1 MKALIID
8 DERLARKE
16 LASLLEKHEGIE
28 IVGEAANADEAEA
41 LIAEKRPDLLF
52 LDINMPGRTGFELL
66 ESLDHAPQVIF
77 ITAYDEH
84 ALKAFQV
91 NALDY
96 LMKPIDPERL
106 EAALNK
112 LPQKGEGD
120 VPQRDMLKADDQIF
134 LKDGEKCWFVT
145 LKDVRL
151 FESEGNYVRVRF
163 NDQKPLVLRSLNKLE
178 EKLDPLVFF
187 RANRKHIINLRWVE
201 SIEPWFSGGLMVKL
215 KTRKGRPIGAPLF
228 HCSRNIAYSLARPR
242 MRACS
247 STFSMAAR
255 SVSLNNRVMVSRP
268 YNVMLTSGS
277 LMMARMTRISGSL
290 GGVSYHSQVIMPLS
304 P

>member
-28 IVGEAANADEAEA
+28 IVGEAANADEAET

-77 ITAYDEH
+77 VTAYDEH

-96 LMKPIDPERL
+96 LLKPIDPERL
-106 EAALNK
+106 DAALNK
-112 LPQKGEGD
+112 LAATASSELGM
-120 VPQRDMLKADDQIF
+120 PQREILRESDQIF

-145 LKDVRL
+145 LKDVRYL
-151 FESEGNYVRVRF
+151 ESEGNYVRVRF
-163 NDQKPLVLRSLNKLE
+163 DDQKPLVLRSLNKLE

-215 KTRKGRPIGAPLF
+215 KHKGKDGQPETIEV
-228 HCSRNIAYSLARPR
+228 SRRQ
-242 MRACS
+242 
-247 STFSMAAR
+247 AAR
-255 SVSLNNRVMVSRP
+255 FKELLSL
-268 YNVMLTSGS
+268 
-277 LMMARMTRISGSL
+277 
-290 GGVSYHSQVIMPLS
+290 
-304 P
+304 

>member
-28 IVGEAANADEAEA
+28 IVGEAANADEAET

-77 ITAYDEH
+77 VTAYDEH

-96 LMKPIDPERL
+96 LLKPIDPERL
-106 EAALNK
+106 DAALNK
-112 LPQKGEGD
+112 LAAAASSELGM
-120 VPQRDMLKADDQIF
+120 PQREILRESDQIF

-145 LKDVRL
+145 LKDVRYL
-151 FESEGNYVRVRF
+151 ESEGNYVRVRF
-163 NDQKPLVLRSLNKLE
+163 DDQKPLVLRSLNNLE

-215 KTRKGRPIGAPLF
+215 KHKGKDGQPETIEV
-228 HCSRNIAYSLARPR
+228 SRRQ
-242 MRACS
+242 
-247 STFSMAAR
+247 AAR
-255 SVSLNNRVMVSRP
+255 FKELLSL
-268 YNVMLTSGS
+268 
-277 LMMARMTRISGSL
+277 
-290 GGVSYHSQVIMPLS
+290 
-304 P
+304 